1 MRPDSEAEL
10 AEMVRTAQEPLW
22 IMGGGTRR
30 LGQMAQG
37 HILETGWM
45 SGIVLH
51 EPGALTLV
59 ARAGTPLALIEAELA
74 QAGQRLAFEPSKM
87 ARLQGRSGETTI
99 GGIVAANAS
108 GPGRIQGG
116 ACRDSLIGVRFV
128 DGQGYVIKSGGR
140 VMKNVT
146 GYDLVKLMAGSHGTL
161 GVLS

>member
-30 LGQMAQG
+30 LGQIAQG
-37 HILETGWM
+37 HILETGGM

-116 ACRDSLIGVRFV
+116 HVEIV
-128 DGQGYVIKSGGR
+128 
-140 VMKNVT
+140 
-146 GYDLVKLMAGSHGTL
+146 
-161 GVLS
+161 